1 MNPSAEYKV
10 LPVSLFGSHINIRQF
25 LLDIFR
31 YTKFILYTKT
41 DLFFTCVAE
50 DSTLLGFDTTT
61 VGDRIPKFR
70 SSVVSSSS
78 SVDGS

>member
-1 MNPSAEYKV
+1 MNPFAEYKA
-10 LPVSLFGSHINIRQF
+10 LLVSLFVSHINICQF

-31 YTKFILYTKT
+31 YTKFKLYTKT
-41 DLFFTCVAE
+41 DLFFVSVAE
-50 DSTLLGFDTTT
+50 DSTLLGYDTTT

-70 SSVVSSSS
+70 SSIVSSSS